1 MLDLKLLFIYAH
13 ITFIFEIDYI
23 LFELKDK
30 DKISSEIFY
39 ISQVIL
45 LIFIAIGFYFIQN
58 NIK

>member
-1 MLDLKLLFIYAH
+1 MLNLELLFIYAH
-13 ITFIFEIDYI
+13 ITFIFGIDYI

-45 LIFIAIGFYFIQN
+45 LIFIAIGFQN

>member
-1 MLDLKLLFIYAH
+1 MLDLKLLFVYAH
-13 ITFIFEIDYI
+13 ITFIFGIDYI